1 MAPVTAQALTIR
13 RSGILLHPTSLPG
26 PHGGGSLGDD
36 AHRFLDFL
44 YSAGQTLWQMLPLG
58 PTHSN
63 GSPYQCLSVHAGNPR
78 LISFDRLAQW
88 GWLEPG
94 ILARMG
100 DGVQGPERAALL
112 DLARA
117 GLIERAPAA
126 DRAACDDFMSTQR
139 DWLPDYA
146 LFQVLRAQYEG
157 ADWSRWP
164 DALRD
169 RDAVALEKAR
179 ERYRA
184 AIDRVCFEQFVFY
197 RQWGEVRAEAN
208 RRGILILG
216 DMPIFVA
223 HDSVDVWVNRR
234 LFELDDKGH
243 PAVVAGVP
251 PDYFSAT
258 GQRWGN
264 PHYRWKLMEEDG
276 FAWWMQR
283 IERQMEM
290 FDLVRIDHFRGF
302 EAYWEIPADQPT
314 AMGGRWVEGPGERFF
329 EAVLRRFGT
338 LPFVAEDLGLITPR
352 VHALRERFRL
362 PGMRILQFAFEGGS
376 DNPYLPH
383 NHVRDAVV
391 YTGTHDNDTTLG
403 WFGGL
408 DGQAQGRVLEYLG
421 QPRESMPWPLIRAA
435 LASVANTA
443 VIPLQDALA
452 LGGEHRM
459 NTPGTTQD
467 NWGWRFAWAQVA
479 PDLAARLRHMSGLY
493 GRIPSGG

>member
-1 MAPVTAQALTIR
+1 M
-13 RSGILLHPTSLPG
+13 HPTSLPG
-26 PHGGGSLGDD
+26 PHGGGSFGDD
-36 AHRFLDFL
+36 AYRFLDFL
-44 YSAGQTLWQMLPLG
+44 SAAGQTLWQMLPLG
-58 PTHSN
+58 PTHAN
-63 GSPYQCLSVHAGNPR
+63 GSPYQCLSVHAGDPR
-78 LISFDRLAQW
+78 LISFDRLARW
-88 GWLEPG
+88 GWLEPEAV
-94 ILARMG
+94 ARREAAG
-100 DGVQGPERAALL
+100 DEAGREALL

-117 GLIERAPAA
+117 GLLERAPPA
-126 DRAACDDFMSTQR
+126 DRAACDDFMSAQR

-146 LFQVLRAQYEG
+146 LFRALRTQYEG

-164 DALRD
+164 GALRD
-169 RDAVALEKAR
+169 RDPAALEKAR
-179 ERYRA
+179 RKHRA

-223 HDSVDVWVNRR
+223 HDSVDVWVNQS
-234 LFELDDKGH
+234 LFELDDKGC
-243 PAVVAGVP
+243 PTVVAGVP

-264 PHYRWKLMEEDG
+264 PHYRWTRMEEDG

-283 IERQMEM
+283 IERQMKM

-302 EAYWEIPADQPT
+302 DAYWEIPADQPT
-314 AMGGRWVEGPGERFF
+314 AMGGRWVEGPGGRFF

-338 LPFVAEDLGLITPR
+338 LPFVAEDLGLITPP
-352 VHALRERFRL
+352 VHALRERFHL

-408 DGQAQGRVLEYLG
+408 DGPAQGRVLDYLG
-421 QPRESMPWPLIRAA
+421 QPREPMPWPLIRAA

-467 NWGWRFAWAQVA
+467 NWRWRFAWEQVA
-479 PDLAARLRHMSGLY
+479 PDLAARLRHLSGLY